1 MNTTTDFKQFGKW
14 QSQSKEAP
22 FRLTNFGFN
31 RGSHD
36 RYQFLK
42 NDYDFDPP
50 TSKINQ
56 RHMLMNT
63 SPLATFQAGQ
73 NHHMESHSYFEGSIS
88 SHNGQSNKH
97 DIHYVPSNK
106 YNPERTHSNMTPSR
120 GEKMIKTKELLQQIL
135 DYKQKESNQSKRP
148 GFSQIGGYGRNGRV
162 QPTLVSKMSKT
173 SQAFNDRGS
182 NRSLYQVPKLT
193 AP

>member
-63 SPLATFQAGQ
+63 SPLATFQAGHVIDCARLNQ
-73 NHHMESHSYFEGSIS
+73 A
-88 SHNGQSNKH
+88 
-97 DIHYVPSNK
+97 
-106 YNPERTHSNMTPSR
+106 R
-120 GEKMIKTKELLQQIL
+120 G
-135 DYKQKESNQSKRP
+135 
-148 GFSQIGGYGRNGRV
+148 GG
-162 QPTLVSKMSKT
+162 
-173 SQAFNDRGS
+173 
-182 NRSLYQVPKLT
+182 KLRDT
-193 AP
+193 ASWR